1 MVRQKNGFQCSCP
14 YLPFIDVF
22 HLTGVKHICICLPCL
37 MTGRHRYFISMLVS
51 ISFVCRIH
59 IYIILYNYIFHHY
72 IFNYIYTS
80 IYYIIYIYLLHEAFL
95 VLVHLAPNDLTLG
108 FVTSIGYPQNSKVS
122 SHCHSWL
129 CCLSLHDCWWYK
141 LHTRPGKRLHSEL
154 ERFTIL
160 NG

>member
-1 MVRQKNGFQCSCP
+1 MVRQKNGFECSCP

-22 HLTGVKHICICLPCL
+22 HLTGVNIFASVCHVWWPEGID
-37 MTGRHRYFISMLVS
+37 ISSLCWFQYHLFAV
-51 ISFVCRIH
+51 FVYIY
-59 IYIILYNYIFHHY
+59 YIILYNYIFHY
-72 IFNYIYTS
+72 ILNYIYIS
-80 IYYIIYIYLLHEAFL
+80 IIYIYLLHEAFL
-95 VLVHLAPNDLTLG
+95 VFVHLAPNDLTLG